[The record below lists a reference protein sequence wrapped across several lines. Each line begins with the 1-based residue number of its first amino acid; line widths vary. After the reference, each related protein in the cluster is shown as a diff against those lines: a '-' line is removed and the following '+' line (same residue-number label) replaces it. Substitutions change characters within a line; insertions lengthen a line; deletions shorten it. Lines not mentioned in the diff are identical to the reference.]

1 MSRQDTTPAP
11 GVHVVVMGVSG
22 SGKSTVAGLLAERLS
37 LPFGEGDEFHGER
50 NRALMASGVPLTD
63 EDRAPWLVAVRDWM
77 SEQVATGSVVAC
89 SALRRAYRDV
99 LRGATGEVLFLE
111 VDVPAQVLR
120 TRMAARTE
128 HFMPVSLL
136 DSQLATLEHLAPDEP
151 GLRVDGAAPLPQVVD
166 ACLAG
171 LRAQRGA
178 AGGTPLPLA

>member
-1 MSRQDTTPAP
+1 MSSQ
-11 GVHVVVMGVSG
+11 GVRLAAGRHVVVMGVSG
-22 SGKSTVAGLLAERLS
+22 SGKSTVAELLAARLS
-37 LPFGEGDEFHGER
+37 LPFGEGDEFHGEH

-63 EDRAPWLVAVRDWM
+63 EDRAPWLAAVRDWM
-77 SEQVATGSVVAC
+77 SAQSATGSVVAC
-89 SALRRAYRDV
+89 SALRRVYRDV
-99 LRGATGEVLFLE
+99 LRGATGEVLFVE

-120 TRMAARTE
+120 SRMAARTE

-136 DSQLATLEHLAPDEP
+136 DSQLATLEHLASDEP

-178 AGGTPLPLA
+178 AGVRPVELA